1 MFIIKD
7 TSDNNYIKL
16 LDIDIAE
23 ILRNVSKYS
32 QDNDELIALI
42 INKNKQNAKTQ
53 SGAGLPERNEM
64 LENLVQML
72 PELDLRKRIE
82 SISTRGSSK
91 TDKLGEELRTYYN
104 LEDDINTNTMINKEA
119 YIIYKNIEQIIKVRK

>member
-1 MFIIKD
+1 
-7 TSDNNYIKL
+7 
-16 LDIDIAE
+16 
-23 ILRNVSKYS
+23 
-32 QDNDELIALI
+32 
-42 INKNKQNAKTQ
+42 
-53 SGAGLPERNEM
+53 M